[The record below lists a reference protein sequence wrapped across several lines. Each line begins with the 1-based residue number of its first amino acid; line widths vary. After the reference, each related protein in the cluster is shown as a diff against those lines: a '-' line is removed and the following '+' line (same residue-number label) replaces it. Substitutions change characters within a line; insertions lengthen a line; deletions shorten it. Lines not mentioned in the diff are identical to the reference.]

1 MKSPNLLNWRDD
13 DPLRWSDP
21 AFLNEMRGSTDL
33 AADACVAALHH
44 EFPSSNFHSLLATLS
59 RNDVEISALPEP
71 LKTFLESTRAIP
83 TLDDVPIDRVLE
95 RVKRGQ
101 EVFQNHTGISCLIL
115 LLKSLPEGYQAPNLT
130 QLLQVSGNLEDNTF
144 KRLLGVLQMMVD
156 VCKIGGCEPSG
167 RAIIT
172 AQKLRLLHAG
182 IRKIVRQTK
191 PDYEPKFGIPVNHED
206 MLGTIMGFSLLVVR
220 GLETLKTP
228 LTPAEADD
236 YYYIWMVFA
245 VVIGIHPPGQ
255 PNSLRYV
262 PRNLVEAAQFYAAY
276 DLRHYVVA
284 ADNPEGL
291 VLTQAVLK
299 MLNDLVPDHRILRW
313 MMGRVARIYLEDLI
327 GIKSMVRLGQHRAK
341 TAYFLRLL
349 LGIVPTVWTL
359 FAKKVNAI
367 SESKRRAEHIGSI
380 FLKDII
386 RRNYSGEV
394 EFLIPMRVKDLRDL
408 VEKPA
413 NGAGR

>member
-1 MKSPNLLNWRDD
+1 MTPKLSNRRDD

-21 AFLNEMRGSTDL
+21 SFLDEMRDSTDL
-33 AADACVAALHH
+33 AADACVAALDR
-44 EFPSSNFHSLLATLS
+44 EVPPRNFHGLFATLS
-59 RNDVEISALPEP
+59 RNDVDMSALPEP
-71 LKTFLESTRAIP
+71 LKTFLESTRTIP
-83 TLDDVPIDRVLE
+83 ALDDMPIEGVLE

-101 EVFQNHTGISCLIL
+101 EVFQNHTGIACLIL

-144 KRLLGVLQMMVD
+144 RRLLGVLQMMVD

-182 IRKIVRQTK
+182 IRKVVRQKK

-228 LTPAEADD
+228 LTPAEAED

-245 VVIGIHPPGQ
+245 VLFGIHPPGQ

-262 PRNLVEAAQFYAAY
+262 PRTLVEAARFYAAY
-276 DLRHYVVA
+276 ELRHYAVA
-284 ADNPEGL
+284 ADNPDGSR
-291 VLTQAVLK
+291 LTRAVLK
-299 MLNDLVPDHRILRW
+299 MLHDLVPDHRLLRW

-327 GIKSMVRLGQHRAK
+327 GTKSMVRLGQHREK
-341 TAYFLRLL
+341 TAYFLRML
-349 LGIVPTVWTL
+349 LGIVPTVWAL

-367 SESKRRAEHIGSI
+367 SESKGRAEHIGSI

>member
-1 MKSPNLLNWRDD
+1 
-13 DPLRWSDP
+13 
-21 AFLNEMRGSTDL
+21 
-33 AADACVAALHH
+33 
-44 EFPSSNFHSLLATLS
+44 
-59 RNDVEISALPEP
+59 
-71 LKTFLESTRAIP
+71 
-83 TLDDVPIDRVLE
+83 
-95 RVKRGQ
+95 
-101 EVFQNHTGISCLIL
+101 
-115 LLKSLPEGYQAPNLT
+115 
-130 QLLQVSGNLEDNTF
+130 
-144 KRLLGVLQMMVD
+144 
-156 VCKIGGCEPSG
+156 
-167 RAIIT
+167 
-172 AQKLRLLHAG
+172 
-182 IRKIVRQTK
+182 
-191 PDYEPKFGIPVNHED
+191 
-206 MLGTIMGFSLLVVR
+206 
-220 GLETLKTP
+220 
-228 LTPAEADD
+228 
-236 YYYIWMVFA
+236 MVFA

-276 DLRHYVVA
+276 DLRHYVAA
-284 ADNPEGL
+284 ADNPEGS

-299 MLNDLVPDHRILRW
+299 MLNDLVPDHRLLRW

-367 SESKRRAEHIGSI
+367 SESKGRAEHIGSI

-394 EFLIPMRVKDLRDL
+394 EFLIPMRVKDLRDM